1 MIKKIAVRASVLT
14 AVFIMAVI
22 VFSYLTNRG
31 NTDMSA
37 DMDGA
42 TLPRISFVTEGYEI
56 NSIPGY
62 KNDMEIP
69 SMRDTLTP
77 VENREIELHLE
88 KYDTQVQKMTWQV
101 FTLDGEKC
109 LQQETLKEI
118 GDVETLKLKGD
129 GILDEE
135 RVLKVT
141 LHLENEDVYYYT
153 RIRNQEGCNYKTCLD
168 FANTFHERAMK
179 KEQTDELEPYLETTS
194 DGAVSTYQTVTI
206 HSDLNHVVWGE
217 LRPQVA
223 GDVLWEVKECN
234 ETYTSIL
241 LTYRVRCAGVSDN
254 PEALYTVKEFFRVR
268 VVGDKQYLMDYNRTM
283 TQNFDGTTKALGSK
297 GIMLGIAPVDLEYQ
311 INSEGTIVSF
321 VQNNELWNYDKDAD
335 EMSLVFSFADAENV
349 DIRNFYDRHEIH
361 IVSVDQVGNTTFTV
375 SGYMNRGTHEGET
388 GVAVYYFDS
397 EKNSVAEKAFVP
409 SSKGYYVMKEELG
422 KYVYYSNKSEM
433 LYVMMDG
440 TLYSVDMEE
449 DTREVLVRGL
459 ENGQYT
465 ASQDGHLLAYQGIG
479 GKVNESEKIT
489 VLNLQTGDSFE
500 IDAENGE
507 YLKPVGF
514 IKDDFAY
521 GTLKSEDG
529 GQTLA
534 GQSVYPMYK
543 LQIINQ
549 KQEIVKT
556 YEVADVYLLDGYI
569 NDNMLQLNRVAK
581 NGNIYMAITPDYIT
595 NNEEQA
601 ESNIKLESYTED
613 TRQKVMRLTYE
624 DGIKDSNAKLLKP
637 KQVLFDKSMTIRFDE
652 STMDGKYY
660 VYALGEL
667 QGVYERASYAVI
679 KANEVNGVAVS
690 SRQAYVWERGNWPSV
705 YEVENMTEFQM
716 EEGET
721 AMAACLQQMLQK
733 EGKTADV
740 VKELNAGKSPETI
753 LSTYI
758 GGEGLDLTGC
768 TTEEILYTISRE
780 TPVIAMF
787 ENGHTVLV
795 IGYNKTNIAYLDPAD
810 GKRYSVTFAEMES
823 KVGASGNTFIGYVK

>member
-297 GIMLGIAPVDLEYQ
+297 GILLGIAPVDLEYQ
-311 INSEGTIVSF
+311 INSEGTIVYF